1 VIVIRHLFEAE
12 EMFNMQQRG
21 RVFAIF
27 RHPVDRSVSMYNYI
41 TFADWEPTYNAEI
54 ASMTLEEYVKSP
66 FMEQDWL
73 TRYLSNTMTGPLSE
87 ENFESAKEA
96 LRRKVM
102 VGLLEK
108 KEATL
113 ERFEKFFGCKYKA
126 RPKVQQECCVEYLG
140 VGVNE
145 NIVLTL
151 HAGEFTKFTDSTVSL
166 ESKILRL
173 HLKLIFSITTGIVL
187 DPFFFLLTF
196 PFSPLPIVASSTL
209 TCLSLLLLDAS
220 RAQRSEGI
228 TIVLLC
234 LGALRVV

>member
-1 VIVIRHLFEAE
+1 MIVIRHLFEAE

-113 ERFEKFFGCKYKA
+113 ERFEKFFGWKYKA
-126 RPKVQQECCVEYLG
+126 RPKVQEECRVEYLG
-140 VGVNE
+140 GGVNMNPNAKE
-145 NIVLTL
+145 KPQPGTPL
-151 HAGEFTKFTDSTVSL
+151 HDLISHMNKFDIRLYSYIEQLFDEQAKFTA
-166 ESKILRL
+166 
-173 HLKLIFSITTGIVL
+173 GIPDGFRFVG
-187 DPFFFLLTF
+187 
-196 PFSPLPIVASSTL
+196 A
-209 TCLSLLLLDAS
+209 TCC
-220 RAQRSEGI
+220 ECNK
-228 TIVLLC
+228 TC
-234 LGALRVV
+234 